1 MRTLIRGAV
10 VVTCDA
16 DHTVLSQGDVVI
28 EDAHLVY
35 VGSAYEGEYD
45 HLVPAQGKLLMPGL
59 INAHTHTPMSLFR
72 GVADDVDLRTFLE
85 ERAWPRE
92 ARLTSEHVYAGSSL
106 SLLEMLKAGVT
117 TYVDMYFYEEDL
129 TRAALDSG
137 LRAIITPGILE
148 APGLTSVLGS
158 WEQRTRQV
166 LDFRERW
173 EGREGRITT
182 GLGPHALYTLPLE
195 ALAAIATE
203 ARQAQA
209 LTHVH
214 LCETR
219 QEVAEFSARGL
230 GTPVAALAS
239 VGFFEGKVLAAH
251 SVWLDDQDIQTYA
264 AQGVGVA
271 HCPLSNAKLGAGV
284 APVPRFVASNINV
297 GLGTDGAATNN
308 SLDLWEEMRF
318 APLLAK
324 AVGLDPT
331 LLPAREMLWMATRR
345 GALAINRPDLGA
357 LVPGYKA
364 DLLLLRL
371 DDTTTTPILDE
382 QSYVGHLV
390 NSMTSR
396 LVDSVWVNGQLLLSG
411 GEVLRTDEEKV
422 RARAQRAGEELS
434 GRASVPSTH
443 LVSHP
448 ASVNHTVEDAVR
460 AIQSRYTGVPRIGV
474 VLGSWLLPVADAVTD
489 RTVLPFDSLPGFP
502 LPRESRTSGELV
514 LGRLENHDVAVLTN
528 RVHLYEGYTAD
539 QVVHTLRVLDTLGV
553 STVILTNAAGS
564 LKPALSPGRLVLL
577 SDHINLTGQNPLVG
591 AGRRDGPRYPD
602 MSDAYSAQLRS
613 SIMDAASA
621 SGVKIEQGVYA
632 GVLGPSLETPAEITA
647 LQALG
652 ADVIGMSTVL
662 ETIAA
667 VQAGMRV
674 VGISMVS
681 NYAAGVGDGTVEWGA
696 PEETVAALISL
707 IRAFLRAY
715 RPPPSPLAV
724 DRIAMRRK

>member
-16 DHTVLSQGDVVI
+16 HHTVLPQADVVI
-28 EDAHLVY
+28 EDEHLAY
-35 VGSAYEGEYD
+35 VGSAYVGEYD
-45 HLVPAQGKLLMPGL
+45 SLVHAQGKLLMPGL

-72 GVADDVDLRTFLE
+72 GLADDVDLRTFLE

-129 TRAALDSG
+129 ARAARDSG

-182 GLGPHALYTLPLE
+182 GLGPHALYTLPRE
-195 ALAAIATE
+195 ALAEIATE

-284 APVPRFVASNINV
+284 APVPQFVASNINV

-460 AIQSRYTGVPRIGV
+460 AIQSRYT
-474 VLGSWLLPVADAVTD
+474 
-489 RTVLPFDSLPGFP
+489 
-502 LPRESRTSGELV
+502 
-514 LGRLENHDVAVLTN
+514 
-528 RVHLYEGYTAD
+528 
-539 QVVHTLRVLDTLGV
+539 
-553 STVILTNAAGS
+553 
-564 LKPALSPGRLVLL
+564 
-577 SDHINLTGQNPLVG
+577 
-591 AGRRDGPRYPD
+591 
-602 MSDAYSAQLRS
+602 
-613 SIMDAASA
+613 
-621 SGVKIEQGVYA
+621 
-632 GVLGPSLETPAEITA
+632 
-647 LQALG
+647 
-652 ADVIGMSTVL
+652 
-662 ETIAA
+662 
-667 VQAGMRV
+667 
-674 VGISMVS
+674 
-681 NYAAGVGDGTVEWGA
+681 
-696 PEETVAALISL
+696 
-707 IRAFLRAY
+707 
-715 RPPPSPLAV
+715 
-724 DRIAMRRK
+724 